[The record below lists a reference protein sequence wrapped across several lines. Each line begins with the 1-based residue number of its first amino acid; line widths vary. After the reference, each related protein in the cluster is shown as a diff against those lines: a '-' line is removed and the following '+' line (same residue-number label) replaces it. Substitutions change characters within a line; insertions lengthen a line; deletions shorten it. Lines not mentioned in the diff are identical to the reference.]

1 MNAADENQ
9 YLEKTFSVVFDKK
22 VEKTE
27 KQKLICAAIQDLNLS
42 HFSNVINIL
51 HAIDTCADFSDIEES
66 SLFESLFNTI
76 PNINELVE
84 PVSQMTP
91 VMFFCQNP
99 NPKLVDVLLEN
110 GSDKNAVDILGFGL
124 PYHAVLADSIE
135 VLNVL
140 LSHNISLVNVSGK
153 EDTLLHAAC
162 SNGSTK
168 LIEFLIKNC
177 EVDPNLRSGDLNM
190 NCLSVLAY
198 YSDAPDALLLI
209 DELGADFDSNNEL
222 LSNPFELSLLS
233 KNFKNVHYF
242 IKTGRGKPLFDEKD
256 LGRAVVESSIN
267 IDEDSLNTGNAK
279 VLIPKIILK
288 NYAKYLISCHKNLD
302 DFIPFIKEV
311 ENVQQICK
319 ALQITPMELLKKD
332 LSPETARI
340 VKIAF
345 MS

>member
-22 VEKTE
+22 VEKSE
-27 KQKLICAAIQDLNLS
+27 KQKLIFAAIQDLNLGY
-42 HFSNVINIL
+42 FSNAINLL
-51 HAIDTCADFSDIEES
+51 HAIDKCADFSEVEENA
-66 SLFESLFNTI
+66 LFESFFNTI

-99 NPKLVDVLLEN
+99 NPKLVDVLLKN
-110 GSDKNAVDILGFGL
+110 GSNKNAVDTLGLGL
-124 PYHAVLADSIE
+124 SYHAVLADSIE

-140 LSHNISLVNVSGK
+140 QSHNVTLDNASSK

-162 SNGSTK
+162 ANGSTK
-168 LIEFLIKNC
+168 VIEFLIKNC
-177 EVDPNLRSGDLNM
+177 EVDPNSRSGDLNM

-198 YSDAPDALLLI
+198 YSDVPDALLLI
-209 DELGADFDSNNEL
+209 DELGADFDSNNDL
-222 LSNPFELSLLS
+222 LANPFELSLLA

-242 IKTGRGKPLFDEKD
+242 IKTGRGKPLFDETD
-256 LGRAVVESSIN
+256 LGRAVAESSIN
-267 IDEDSLNTGNAK
+267 IDESSLNTDNAK

-332 LSPETARI
+332 LSPETSRI